1 MRSCFAERK
10 KMNNESVKEALKFFK
25 KTVYLSKLLRAVSA
39 LEKAVLISAAVI
51 TVGEMIMLIKKIK

>member
-1 MRSCFAERK
+1 
-10 KMNNESVKEALKFFK
+10 MNNESVKEALKFFK